1 MTRMANLFSYSK
13 VQFLTVS
20 YLHSNNKFFLFLVF
34 NCPKCFGWLLIL
46 LDCVI
51 FTETAWRRLS
61 KHSNPHVCGKGPDMM
76 KYNKWTCVYLH
87 HCSFTTR
94 LQEYVLFQT
103 DSLKHK
109 ELEEW
114 EGGEF
119 LP

>member
-1 MTRMANLFSYSK
+1 
-13 VQFLTVS
+13 
-20 YLHSNNKFFLFLVF
+20 
-34 NCPKCFGWLLIL
+34 
-46 LDCVI
+46 
-51 FTETAWRRLS
+51 
-61 KHSNPHVCGKGPDMM
+61 MM
-76 KYNKWTCVYLH
+76 KYNEWTCVYLH